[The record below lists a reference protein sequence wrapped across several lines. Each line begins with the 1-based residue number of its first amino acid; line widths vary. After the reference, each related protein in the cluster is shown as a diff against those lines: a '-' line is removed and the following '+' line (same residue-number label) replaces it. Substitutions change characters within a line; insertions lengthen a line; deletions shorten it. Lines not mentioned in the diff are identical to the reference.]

1 MKCMNKFILVVCVM
15 TVSMAKAQ
23 IISGGLFRNQML
35 NSNMGNISSQGFE
48 VSTTHYFFTLNAGIG
63 FGKTDKIKMNT
74 TQFGIDFTPFG
85 FHHAY
90 YRHKFSPSIGF
101 QVNSNRLE
109 KLYAT
114 NFELPQNTFTKNT
127 KCDLSLGF
135 KLSHNRVI
143 GSANYL
149 MGQQES
155 SLTVRLAYIIAVTH
169 KCLKKH
175 LVPLELGF

>member
-1 MKCMNKFILVVCVM
+1 MNKLLLVVCVM

-48 VSTTHYFFTLNAGIG
+48 VSNTHYFFTLNAGIG

-74 TQFGIDFTPFG
+74 TQFGIDFTPNR

-90 YRHKFSPSIGF
+90 YGHKFSPSIGF
-101 QVNSNRLE
+101 QVNSNRSE

-114 NFELPQNTFTKNT
+114 NIELPQNTITKNT
-127 KCDLSLGF
+127 KCNLSVGF
-135 KLSHNRVI
+135 KYSHNRIISSAIYLI
-143 GSANYL
+143 GK
-149 MGQQES
+149 QES
-155 SLTVRLAYIIAVTH
+155 SLTFRLAYVIAVTH

-175 LVPLELGF
+175 LVPLELRF